1 MDVNEAK
8 AFLEEQGFVVLNEM
22 TYDRRKFQETFFSFL
37 DNIIENYCL
46 IKHASLTG
54 ENTETRNHW
63 RLELLALLQKL
74 NRMKLVS
81 GDKTKAM
88 KEEYAKAEYDI
99 NDIVEVIETKFEIEG
114 IEDDLVA
121 LATLFMD
128 DIDNII
134 EVVSNGTKGEV
145 KAFVEGL

>member
-8 AFLEEQGFVVLNEM
+8 AFLEKQGFVVLNEM
-22 TYDRRKFQETFFSFL
+22 AYDRRKFQETFFSFL

-54 ENTETRNHW
+54 ENIETRNHW
-63 RLELLALLQKL
+63 KLELLAFLQKL

-81 GDKTKAM
+81 GDKVKAL

-99 NDIVEVIETKFEIEG
+99 SDIVEVIETKFKIEG

-134 EVVSNGTKGEV
+134 KVVSNGTKGEV